1 MKRCMM
7 ILLAAVLLLSLM
19 PFGVRQVA
27 AESST
32 GKLKEGLYASENGWL
47 YLFGNGLGSGILLSK
62 EVGKFYGAAWT
73 ESSLTIAGNPVTFT
87 ADEAGIKF
95 TLGNLNFDLKAD
107 AERELK
113 AGAVE
118 NEKALNLTGT
128 FVAADGTVVR
138 FAENGAGEIA
148 SAAGQK
154 SFTWGF
160 MDDGQNGIQYMITDS
175 YLSNVELSHKLLRL
189 RTDENTVYQVSDAV
203 FPNIEGQRLVN
214 DGYNLSVILA
224 DESWKVEDREGDIAF
239 NSPDGKAAITLS
251 SEEAETGAMTFDSL
265 DEALKAMMDEI
276 SEKTGT
282 LEKECYD
289 CPVAGLPGR
298 SLIFSQKDESGA
310 TIYRLLIIFV
320 GEKNVYYLTA
330 SEVNGLTENTLKLVN
345 SMIGSFRYA
354 K

>member
-1 MKRCMM
+1 MKKCMM
-7 ILLAAVLLLSLM
+7 ILLAVALLLSVIS
-19 PFGVRQVA
+19 FGAGETV
-27 AESST
+27 AESSN
-32 GKLKEGLYASENGWL
+32 GKLKEGLYVGDNGWL
-47 YLFGNGLGSGILLSK
+47 YLFGNNLGSGILLSK
-62 EVGKFYGAAWT
+62 EIGSFYGAAWT
-73 ESSLTIAGNPVTFT
+73 EDSLTIAGNPVTFQ
-87 ADEAGIKF
+87 ADDTGIQF
-95 TLGNLNFDLKAD
+95 TLGKLTFALKAD
-107 AERELK
+107 PERELK
-113 AGAVE
+113 AGAIE

-128 FVAADGTVVR
+128 FVSADGTIVR
-138 FAENGAGEIA
+138 FAENGAGEIV

-160 MDDGQNGIQYMITDS
+160 LDDGKDGNQYMITDS
-175 YLSNVELSHKLLRL
+175 YLSTIELTHKLLRL
-189 RTDENTVYQVSDAV
+189 KTDENTIYQVSDAV
-203 FPNIEGQRLVN
+203 IPDLEGQRLVN

-224 DESWKVEDREGDIAF
+224 DESWTVQDREGDILFSA
-239 NSPDGKAAITLS
+239 PDGGAAITLS
-251 SEEAETGAMTFDSL
+251 SAEMQTDDLTFGGL

-310 TIYRLLIIFV
+310 TIYRLLIIFA
-320 GEKNVYYLTA
+320 GEKNMYYLTA
-330 SEVNGLTENTLKLVN
+330 SEADALTEPTVRMVN